1 MLFFALMD
9 AVLKQL
15 TAHYPVMQIAALRG
29 RGDRVG
35 LVLVAAR
42 KPLGQD

>member
-1 MLFFALMD
+1 VD
-9 AVLKQL
+9 G
-15 TAHYPVMQIAALRG
+15 RW

>member
-1 MLFFALMD
+1 VD
-9 AVLKQL
+9 G
-15 TAHYPVMQIAALRG
+15 RG

-35 LVLVAAR
+35 LVLAAAR